1 MLRLHHVN
9 LNTPGAST
17 QMLKV
22 GLWANTTCLWSG
34 FKLSW
39 SVLPLEGM
47 MTILQKKNSD
57 GFSTEAFPHYLD
69 PLVGGLWICAGRE
82 EVGGETYLPVEESMF
97 CMCCALSN
105 LG

>member
-1 MLRLHHVN
+1 M
-9 LNTPGAST
+9 GKYY
-17 QMLKV
+17 M
-22 GLWANTTCLWSG
+22 
-34 FKLSW
+34 
-39 SVLPLEGM
+39 PLEW
-47 MTILQKKNSD
+47 LQTQLECVATGRDDDDPSKKNSD